1 VARILPDRE
10 IRPLLGKVILGA
22 SEACVR
28 INAYEVRLGNRVR
41 FDSTGEELEMPPG
54 SFLEIE
60 PGELVAIAS
69 LESLDLRRDTLKG
82 VGKPGIV
89 GFITPTTTMMRE
101 GFLFSSTKVDAGY
114 HGVLNWAI
122 RNSSIKAIRLQ
133 HGERLFKL
141 TLFEL
146 ERDEVPDRLYGESEK
161 DYYQDTEGI
170 KTSARML
177 PASIPDS
184 KIVRR
189 SERKIDPKKQLQ
201 EAGSPF
207 NYIGT
212 ELVQLNGKFEVVSN
226 TVTALKHE
234 FSTLQNNLEQKI
246 ITETAT
252 LSGKLTELKESLS
265 TKIKDVFKDEF
276 DLFVGRKLFQFYG
289 SLLATA
295 AMLVAI
301 YKYVIEAAP
310 RPRQA
315 LVFLLISLG
324 AAFLAFFIPWLL
336 RKKA

>member
-1 VARILPDRE
+1 MARVLPDTQ
-10 IRPLLGKVILGA
+10 IRALLGKVIIGA
-22 SEACVR
+22 SDTCVR

-41 FDSTGEELEMPPG
+41 FDSTGEELDMAPG
-54 SFLEIE
+54 NFLEIE
-60 PGELVAIAS
+60 PGELVAVTS
-69 LESLDLRRDTLKG
+69 LESLDFTRATLEKL
-82 VGKPGIV
+82 GKPGIMAL
-89 GFITPTTTMMRE
+89 ITPTTTMMRE

-114 HGVLNWAI
+114 RGVLNWAI

-133 HGERLFKL
+133 HGERIFKL

-146 ERDEVPDRLYGESEK
+146 EADEAPEQFYGEGDR
-161 DYYQDTEGI
+161 DYYQGTEGI
-170 KTSARML
+170 RTSARML
-177 PASIPDS
+177 PASIPDA
-184 KIVRR
+184 KVVRR

-212 ELVQLNGKFEVVSN
+212 ELIQLTGKFEVVQN
-226 TVTALKHE
+226 TVTALKQE
-234 FSTLQNNLEQKI
+234 FSTLQANLEQKI

-252 LSGKLTELKESLS
+252 LSGKLTELKESLA

-295 AMLVAI
+295 ATLIAI
-301 YKYVIEAAP
+301 YKWVIEAAP

-315 LVFLLISLG
+315 LIFLLIG
-324 AAFLAFFIPWLL
+324 VAAAFFAFFIPWLL
-336 RKKA
+336 KKKA